1 MKSQFINISSVCYSE
16 FPAFAFIRH
25 TYTYFIYLK
34 VRKTKLHI
42 QHKIQLLS
50 VHSIISFHIT

>member
-1 MKSQFINISSVCYSE
+1 MSLVCYSE

-25 TYTYFIYLK
+25 TFTYFIYLK
-34 VRKTKLHI
+34 IKKIKLHI

-50 VHSIISFHIT
+50 IDRVIPFHVT